1 MIIFVHGIY
10 VLIFV
15 FHLLSTFTLQQY
27 LIWRRQWQPTPLL
40 LPGKSHG
47 QRRLVGYSP
56 WGRKVGHDWAT
67 SLKYDWGHIFFFQMI
82 IFGTCFCIRH
92 LIIHKLKNTW
102 WKHFNYVCF
111 SLLSFLFRFHSFV
124 QVLNRT

>member
-1 MIIFVHGIY
+1 MWNTSYEILFLYFDILFKIK
-10 VLIFV
+10 LK
-15 FHLLSTFTLQQY
+15 Y
-27 LIWRRQWQPTPLL
+27 LNLYKLEVCWQPTLVL
-40 LPGKSHG
+40 LPGKSQGH
-47 QRRLVGYSP
+47 RSLVGFSP

-111 SLLSFLFRFHSFV
+111 SLLSFLFRFHSSV